1 MSTSLIL
8 ELLSN
13 KYTRVRSS
21 LKRIFDKARVR
32 FLCYAKLEREREE
45 REERERE
52 RREGERER
60 VFCIDL
66 E

>member
-8 ELLSN
+8 ELVSN

-32 FLCYAKLEREREE
+32 FLCYAKLERERE
-45 REERERE
+45 RERERE
-52 RREGERER
+52 FS
-60 VFCIDL
+60 VLI
-66 E
+66 